1 MKWTP
6 VEFFIARIGMI
17 HYHCIPPWQ
26 TTGTT
31 HAGVGSAR
39 STHSVAWHDPA
50 DVNQNPADRS
60 GETPGQHR
68 FAGMIL
74 APGTLPRHALFY
86 LYAAFITVGLLAFIS
101 FFQAWLLNVNL
112 RLPGD
117 LQGRTVA
124 ALNFANELVALALV
138 APFGALA
145 DKIGRRPVYAFGFL
159 WLAAGFLVYP
169 LARTVPQLTACALFF
184 SVGVAAVGTML
195 ATVLADTPA
204 ESSRGRMVGL
214 AGFCQGLGAAAL
226 VLGLGG
232 LPKWLQENGVDE
244 LRAGTLTLWLAA
256 ALCVVSALV
265 VLAGLKRGSP
275 AAGARSLPLGRI
287 VADGL
292 RAARGNPRIWFAYLL
307 QFGSFGDRVV
317 LGTFLTLRLQQA
329 WLESGAGMA
338 DAADRARAPFVAAMI
353 AGLLTALVAG
363 LLLDRVDRVRVGTA
377 AMALA
382 ALAYLLC
389 GFIDDPTQG
398 LFMTVVAVLLG
409 VGQIAAIISG
419 HTLLGQEAPREVRG
433 AVFGLAGVC
442 ASVAILF
449 TNGIGGWLYDTVSR
463 GGPFFLLAG
472 VNFLIFLFG
481 WRLARSSRV
490 NRQG

>member
-1 MKWTP
+1 M
-6 VEFFIARIGMI
+6 
-17 HYHCIPPWQ
+17 
-26 TTGTT
+26 
-31 HAGVGSAR
+31 
-39 STHSVAWHDPA
+39 SVRRVRPAWHDPA
-50 DVNQNPADRS
+50 GVNPYPEDR
-60 GETPGQHR
+60 GETPGQR
-68 FAGMIL
+68 RLAGIAL
-74 APGTLPRHALFY
+74 APGFLPRHALFY

-112 RLPGD
+112 RLPEH
-117 LQGRTVA
+117 LQGRTIA
-124 ALNFANELVALALV
+124 GLNFANELVALALV

-159 WLAAGFLVYP
+159 WLGAGFLLYP
-169 LARTVPQLTACALFF
+169 LARTIPQLTACALFF

-226 VLGLGG
+226 VLGLGR
-232 LPKWLQENGVDE
+232 LPKWLQETGVDE
-244 LRAGTLTLWLAA
+244 LRAGTFTLWLAA
-256 ALCVVSALV
+256 ALCVISALV
-265 VLAGLKRGSP
+265 VFAGLRRGAP
-275 AAGARSLPLGRI
+275 AVAVESLPLRRI

-292 RAARGNPRIWFAYLL
+292 HAARGNRRIWFAYLL

-317 LGTFLTLRLQQA
+317 LGTFFTLRLQQA
-329 WLESGAGMA
+329 WLDSGMGMA
-338 DAADRARAPFVAAMI
+338 DAADRARLPFVAAMI
-353 AGLLTALVAG
+353 AGLITALVAG
-363 LLLDRVDRVRVGTA
+363 MLLDRVDRVRVGTG

-389 GFIDDPTQG
+389 GFIDDPTRDVY
-398 LFMTVVAVLLG
+398 MTLVAVMLG

-442 ASVAILF
+442 ASIAILF
-449 TNGIGGWLYDTVSR
+449 TNGIGGWLYDSISK

-481 WRLARSSRV
+481 WRLSSAGAV
-490 NRQG
+490 NRQA